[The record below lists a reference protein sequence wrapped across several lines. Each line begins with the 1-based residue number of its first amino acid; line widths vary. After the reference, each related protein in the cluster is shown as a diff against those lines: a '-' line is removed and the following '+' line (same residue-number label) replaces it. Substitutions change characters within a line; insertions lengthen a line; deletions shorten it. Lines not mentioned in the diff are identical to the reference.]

1 MVKSKKYI
9 KIIQKKLIDENEDIN
24 LDDLDLEEELYIA
37 S

>member
-24 LDDLDLEEELYIA
+24 LDDIDLEEELYIA